1 MIQFGGY
8 MAFSEKDLKQIFES
22 RLFLGTNRERAL
34 QVFEENDCRVIE
46 YSDGDV
52 LHEPSC
58 MKKSAG
64 LILAGKATVS
74 TPDPSKKTLLRYL
87 EAGSLYGIANLF
99 SDAPYVSVIRAH
111 GDCRVFSIPESAVRR
126 LLSED
131 STFLYQYLAFLSDRI
146 RFLNRKIGYLTAG
159 SAERRLALY
168 LNSLGT
174 STVKLDVSISAL
186 SELLDV
192 GRASLYRAF
201 DKLTEDGYLRKDGRS
216 FTLLDPNGMLKAYQ

>member
-1 MIQFGGY
+1 MR
-8 MAFSEKDLKQIFES
+8 FSEQDLKLIFES
-22 RLFLGTNRERAL
+22 SLFVGVNRERAIAI
-34 QVFEENDCRVIE
+34 FEETDCKILE
-46 YSDGDV
+46 YADHES
-52 LHEPSC
+52 LHDPACSE
-58 MKKSAG
+58 KSAG
-64 LILAGKATVS
+64 LILCGKATVS

-111 GDCRVFSIPESAVRR
+111 GNCRVFSLPEAAVRR

-131 STFLYQYLAFLSDRI
+131 TCFLYQYLAFLSDRI

-174 STVKLDVSISAL
+174 RTVKLDVSISAL
-186 SELLDV
+186 SELLDI

-201 DKLTEDGYLRKDGRS
+201 DKLSEDGFIRKDGRS
-216 FTLLDPNGMLKAYQ
+216 FTLLDPDGMLAAYQ